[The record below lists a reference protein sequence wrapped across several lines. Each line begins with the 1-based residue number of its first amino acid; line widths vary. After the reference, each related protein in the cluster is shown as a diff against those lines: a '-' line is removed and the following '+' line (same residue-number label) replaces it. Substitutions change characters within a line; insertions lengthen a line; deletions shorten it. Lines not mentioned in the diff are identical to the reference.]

1 VSTDSPGLSFTQLIQ
16 LIYEGKDN
24 EELDRQVAIL
34 DSIIDGTSGPKA
46 NSGAAVHHS
55 GEPAGDAGGD
65 GDDPVLEPAER
76 KPIGKQISV
85 TTGSSIDLS
94 VEPPPNS
101 ILVVQDREG
110 ELFTFKRSWMG
121 HWSMMGGPIEW
132 ERLCYSFRDRG
143 ETPLLLMRGPEM
155 PPF

>member
-1 VSTDSPGLSFTQLIQ
+1 MSTDSPGLSFTQLIQ

-34 DSIIDGTSGPKA
+34 DSIIDGTGSPKA
-46 NSGAAVHHS
+46 NSGAAVPRS

-65 GDDPVLEPAER
+65 GAAPVLT
-76 KPIGKQISV
+76 PIGKQISV
-85 TTGSSIDLS
+85 TTGRGIDLS

-101 ILVVQDREG
+101 ILVVQDRHG
-110 ELFTFKRSWMG
+110 ELFVFKRSFHG
-121 HWSMMGGPIEW
+121 HWNGVGGPIEW
-132 ERLCYSFRDRG
+132 ERLCYSFRARR
-143 ETPLLLMRGPEM
+143 ETALLLMRGPEM